1 MNYLPYIAGAAAL
14 GLAARGRRAVPAR
27 SYHLSANKFD
37 RFTQQQ
43 AQSSKKQTDLG
54 WHFGSKQTA
63 FTAANKLY
71 REGRVEPGDTVYLY
85 EVALDTRRPLV
96 LAEGRM
102 GSWSASDIVQRI
114 FDGEYEEEELIRMGF
129 TVEDIYGYDDDDG
142 PISPSGENL
151 KDLSWDPRQEQSET
165 VDWLESRGY
174 DSIEYE
180 NTFEGGGFSHIV
192 FRPQQVRIL
201 NVTPHIV
208 PAYAGAASRRAR
220 RSRR

>member
-129 TVEDIYGYDDDDG
+129 TVEDIYGYDDD
-142 PISPSGENL
+142 
-151 KDLSWDPRQEQSET
+151 
-165 VDWLESRGY
+165 
-174 DSIEYE
+174 SIEYE